1 MPARRGFSIIE
12 LLTALTLL
20 AVGLAASTRA
30 ASAVARLD
38 GDARLRQ
45 AMAATLTARLDSVRG
60 LACGAAQAGVATHF
74 GVVER
79 WAVSPAP
86 RHYQLL
92 DSIDVPSRPRLAHAV
107 QAAVP
112 CRP

>member
-1 MPARRGFSIIE
+1 MYARRGFSIIE

-20 AVGLAASTRA
+20 AVGLAAAARA

-45 AMAATLTARLDSVRG
+45 AIAASLTARLDSTRG
-60 LACGAAQAGVATHF
+60 LSCGAAYAGVATHH

-79 WAVSPAP
+79 WTLSPAP
-86 RHYQLL
+86 RHHLLL
-92 DSIDVPSRPRLAHAV
+92 DSLAVPARPRLAQAV